1 MSNPLKSDVKKLYW
15 FIVIAG
21 FLSALGFAIYHAT
34 QNKEIGFPWFWSS
47 VCVNLCITLAIG
59 ILALMIQRA
68 KDVSRKEDW
77 NEHIVQ
83 PILTELGDVVQC
95 LHTFPEI
102 QWDKLFERTDE
113 IDFVVQSWD
122 KWEENVRV
130 PLRSFLQRGGKIN
143 LFLHHHSGQFS
154 ETLHKPWQQRTNR
167 NEQQAYDEIVRT
179 IDSIVAAIHAAL
191 PGEKEAKREK
201 RLTIRLMKNLNWFC
215 AIRFGSDR
223 LLLSVYAHHH
233 RNGVEAPFFLIR
245 TDSHKGIATWFQ
257 NELDQ
262 LITDSDVHQFTKPV
276 TLQAPAATAKTE

>member
-1 MSNPLKSDVKKLYW
+1 MGNPLKPAFKNLYW
-15 FIVIAG
+15 FIVIVG
-21 FLSALGFAIYHAT
+21 LLGTFSFACYLAT
-34 QNKEIGFPWFWSS
+34 HNSGIGWSWLWFSI
-47 VCVNLCITLAIG
+47 CVNLCSTLAIG

-102 QWDKLFERTDE
+102 QWNKLFERTDE

-130 PLRSFLQRGGKIN
+130 PLRSFLLREGKIN
-143 LFLHHHSGQFS
+143 LFVHNHSVQFS

-167 NEQQAYDEIVRT
+167 NDQQANDEIVGT
-179 IDSIVAAIHAAL
+179 INSIVAAVRAAL
-191 PGEKEAKREK
+191 PSQKDAKREK

-215 AIRFGSDR
+215 AIRFGPDR

-245 TDSHKGIATWFQ
+245 TDIHKGIAM
-257 NELDQ
+257 
-262 LITDSDVHQFTKPV
+262 
-276 TLQAPAATAKTE
+276 